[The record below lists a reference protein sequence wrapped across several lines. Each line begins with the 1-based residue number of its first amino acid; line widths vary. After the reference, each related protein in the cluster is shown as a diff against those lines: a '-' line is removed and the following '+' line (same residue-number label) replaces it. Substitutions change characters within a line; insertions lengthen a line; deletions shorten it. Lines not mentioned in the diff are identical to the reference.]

1 MTTLS
6 TSTFPDL
13 ELISSGPNL
22 LPPLRLSPT
31 ALSEIIETFQRI
43 QNKKDLSLFG
53 TLMGSVNS
61 KGEYLVS
68 SVVCLYYDFCQSEE
82 DSNFQLQL
90 PNNWQ
95 NIIESHQTLF
105 GSKCLGGF
113 LVNPANGDILEG
125 AIIQTISG
133 YMRSKMDSQL
143 ANLLL
148 KIELDP
154 NSSDFQLQAFTILPN
169 KYFINSFAN
178 MREIRVNVDYLP
190 KASRQVHQNL
200 LFYQMQRGDLN
211 KLEAQSLEK
220 LTKILDGS
228 IQLEED
234 EVGISS
240 EGESPEQV
248 SLSLQLLKKL
258 NGIVK
263 LRKKMDSEDSK
274 VLTQCFEDDKKIY
287 DDLFNVLEKQIE
299 IARNLAF
306 DETSTKK

>member
-13 ELISSGPNL
+13 DLISSGPNL

-68 SVVCLYYDFCQSEE
+68 SVVCLYYEASISEE

-113 LVNPANGDILEG
+113 LVNAGERDILEG
-125 AIIQTISG
+125 AIIQTISS

-148 KIELDP
+148 KVQLDP
-154 NSSDFQLQAFTILPN
+154 NSPDFKLNAFTTLPN

-178 MREIRVNVDYLP
+178 MREIRVDVDYLP
-190 KASRQVHQNL
+190 EASRQVHQNL
-200 LFYQMQRGDLN
+200 LFYQMQRGDIKN
-211 KLEAQSLEK
+211 LETQSLEK

-228 IQLEED
+228 IQIEED

-240 EGESPEQV
+240 EEDKLEQV
-248 SLSLQLLKKL
+248 PLSLELLEKL

-263 LRKKMDSEDSK
+263 QRRKMNTEDSK
-274 VLTQCFEDDKKIY
+274 VLNQSFENDKKIY
-287 DDLFNVLEKQIE
+287 HDLLSVLEKQVE
-299 IARNLAF
+299 IARNIAF
-306 DETSTKK
+306 DESSTKK

>member
-6 TSTFPDL
+6 LKTFPDL
-13 ELISSGPNL
+13 DLISSGPNL

-68 SVVCLYYDFCQSEE
+68 SVVCLYYEASESEE
-82 DSNFQLQL
+82 GSNFQLQL

-95 NIIESHQTLF
+95 NIIESHQKLF

-113 LVNPANGDILEG
+113 LVNSTHKDILEG
-125 AIIQTISG
+125 AIMEAITT

-148 KIELDP
+148 KVQLDP
-154 NSSDFQLQAFTILPN
+154 SSPNFKLNAYTILPN

-178 MREIRVNVDYLP
+178 MSEIRVEVDYLP
-190 KASRQVHQNL
+190 ETSRQVHQNL
-200 LFYQMQRGDLN
+200 LFYQMQRGELN
-211 KLEAQSLEK
+211 QLEAQSLEK

-228 IQLEED
+228 IQDEED
-234 EVGISS
+234 EVGLTSQ
-240 EGESPEQV
+240 GDSPQQV
-248 SLSLQLLKKL
+248 PLSLELLEML

-263 LRKKMDSEDSK
+263 RRRRMDVDDSK
-274 VLTQCFEDDKKIY
+274 RLNQNFENEKKNY
-287 DDLFNVLEKQIE
+287 DNLMNVLETQIE

-306 DETSTKK
+306 DTNTKK